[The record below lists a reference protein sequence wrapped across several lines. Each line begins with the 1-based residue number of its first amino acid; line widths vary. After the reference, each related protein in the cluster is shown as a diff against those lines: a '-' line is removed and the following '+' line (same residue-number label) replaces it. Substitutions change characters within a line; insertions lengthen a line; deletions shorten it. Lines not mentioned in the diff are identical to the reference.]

1 MTSLQEPMT
10 ESSSSEQTSPTKST
24 SLSTTPM
31 LALPAPETRSAD
43 DPIRLNVTTGESYSL
58 YERLG
63 PTIVASD
70 GSEYP
75 HQPRVFVWVRFGLAK
90 YGLCFAALSRIGNW
104 AEMDELERSR
114 VLRVLGK
121 RNQIR
126 LEAKRNEQEL
136 EQYQRRTEAGATD
149 EGDNHGRPAP

>member
-1 MTSLQEPMT
+1 
-10 ESSSSEQTSPTKST
+10 
-24 SLSTTPM
+24 M

-43 DPIRLNVTTGESYSL
+43 DPIRLNVSTGESYSL

-70 GSEYP
+70 GT
-75 HQPRVFVWVRFGLAK
+75 
-90 YGLCFAALSRIGNW
+90 LSRIGNW

-136 EQYQRRTEAGATD
+136 EQHQRRTEAGTTD
-149 EGDNHGRPAP
+149 EGDIGRPAP

>member
-1 MTSLQEPMT
+1 MSSPQTTQ
-10 ESSSSEQTSPTKST
+10 ESSTETSAQQTFPTKST
-24 SLSTTPM
+24 ASATTPL
-31 LALPAPETRSAD
+31 LALPAPDATTTD
-43 DPIRLNVTTGESYSL
+43 DPIRLNVSTGESYSL

-70 GSEYP
+70 GT
-75 HQPRVFVWVRFGLAK
+75 
-90 YGLCFAALSRIGNW
+90 LSRIGNW

-126 LEAKRNEQEL
+126 LEAKRNEQDVE
-136 EQYQRRTEAGATD
+136 RTQAEDDAS
-149 EGDNHGRPAP
+149 NGRPAP